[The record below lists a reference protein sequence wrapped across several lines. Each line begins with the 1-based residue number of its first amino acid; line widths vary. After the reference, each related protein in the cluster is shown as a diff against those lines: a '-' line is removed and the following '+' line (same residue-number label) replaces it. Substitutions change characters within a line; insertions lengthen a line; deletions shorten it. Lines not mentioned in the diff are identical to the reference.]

1 MHCDYE
7 VVNWNEVRD
16 QVKSVNPEFYEL
28 AEAIGI
34 PDDDYL
40 YKVCY
45 SYGCE
50 ILKRRLFHFP
60 NKHNKLTPLD
70 DSNLPEKVKEDLGY
84 AFKRTPLTMV
94 LSKSVELFIDTDK
107 KLFPWQILTE
117 GKFLAVF
124 SLLEESKLYYPPDVF
139 SITAGARN
147 VFMLPNIGD
156 KALHQNLK
164 NSLGIKQPTPKKLV
178 DHWPVFR
185 DIYNAASTCKNEWTT
200 ELLLF
205 PKHWIDKLKANP
217 EYKSLY
223 AFIANQEWRKTVYSR
238 HKTFFELALSEVQEV
253 RNLKPDPY
261 LLDTVKHIFATAAGG
276 IVGFQV
282 ALDEQMLPLTLVQN
296 VYDDIYKIKE
306 HTPIIFQ
313 PGKFDTELRK
323 TTYYSLQFPTTL
335 EFAPRAKKDS
345 STLHELL
352 ELKHIISTFLA
363 EIEKNGLPVEDPMLE
378 KVVQEATFQFFHSKP
393 DKFGE
398 INSSSQLLYVDSSIE
413 RNLKNNPT
421 KSFPSTGTFARGCIT
436 IN

>member
-7 VVNWNEVRD
+7 VVNWNEVKD
-16 QVKSVNPEFYEL
+16 QVKAVNPEFYEL

-40 YKVCY
+40 YKVSY

-50 ILKRRLFHFP
+50 ILKRRLFRFP
-60 NKHNKLTPLD
+60 GKRNKLMPLD
-70 DSNLPEKVKEDLGY
+70 EPDLPNNIKEDLGY
-84 AFKRTPLTMV
+84 ALKRTPLTMV

-124 SLLEESKLYYPPDVF
+124 SLLEESRLFYPPDVF

-156 KALHQNLK
+156 QALHQNLK
-164 NSLGIKQPTPKKLV
+164 NALGIKQPTPKNLV
-178 DHWPVFR
+178 EHWPVFR
-185 DIYNAASTCKNEWTT
+185 DIYNKAATDKDEWMV

-205 PKHWIDKLKANP
+205 PKHWIDKLKNKT
-217 EYKSLY
+217 EYKNLY

-238 HKTFFELALSEVQEV
+238 HKTFFELALSEVQQV
-253 RNLKPDPY
+253 RNLKPNPY
-261 LLDTVKHIFATAAGG
+261 LLDTVKHILAIAAGG

-282 ALDEQMLPLTLVQN
+282 ALDEQMLPLNLIQAIYN
-296 VYDDIYKIKE
+296 DIYKIKD
-306 HTPIIFQ
+306 HMPIILQ
-313 PGKFDTELRK
+313 PGKFSSQLRR

-352 ELKHIISTFLA
+352 EIKHIIYTFLTETA
-363 EIEKNGLPVEDPMLE
+363 NNGLPVDDPILE

-398 INSSSQLLYVDSSIE
+398 VSPSSSIPHIDTALEKMLRD
-413 RNLKNNPT
+413 NP
-421 KSFPSTGTFARGCIT
+421 KKAFPSTGTFVRGCIT
-436 IN
+436 IY